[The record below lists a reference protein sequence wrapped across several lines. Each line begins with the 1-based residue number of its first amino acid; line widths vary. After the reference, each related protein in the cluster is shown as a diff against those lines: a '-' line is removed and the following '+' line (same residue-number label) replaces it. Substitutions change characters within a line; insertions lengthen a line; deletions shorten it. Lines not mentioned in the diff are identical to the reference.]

1 MRITMELKIA
11 LDNIFFNPDIERIM
25 KTLHIK
31 QETKHAEELKTMIDS
46 ARRVAKPKGLY
57 KLAFIESS
65 GDDYIVADGIRF
77 NSRVLRVNVG
87 DSQRVF
93 PYIATCGRELDEW
106 SAGIS
111 DMLQKFWA
119 DAIKE
124 SALRIAIK
132 AVTDDI
138 DVRFAPGKTSRM
150 SPGSIEDWPIYEQEP
165 LFRLLGD
172 PAADIG
178 VELMDSYLMTPT
190 KTISRLMFPT
200 EQSFE
205 NCQLC
210 PRKNCPS
217 RRAPYDEGLYD
228 RKYRQ

>member
-1 MRITMELKIA
+1 MELK
-11 LDNIFFNPDIERIM
+11 NILNDIPFDPDVAQIM

-31 QETKHAEELKTMIDS
+31 EGTGHAEDLKSMIDS
-46 ARRVAKPKGLY
+46 ARAVARPKGLY
-57 KLAFIESS
+57 RLAFIESS
-65 GDDYIVADGIRF
+65 GDDFIVADGIRF
-77 NSRVLRVNVG
+77 SSRVLRVNVG

-93 PYIATCGRELDEW
+93 PYIATCGRELEEW

-111 DMLQKFWA
+111 DMLQKFYA

-132 AVTDDI
+132 AVTDHI
-138 DVRFAPGKTSRM
+138 DALYAPGPTARM
-150 SPGSIEDWPIYEQEP
+150 SPGSLEDWPIYEQAP

-190 KTISRLMFPT
+190 KTISRMMFPT

-210 PRKNCPS
+210 PRGNCPS

-228 RKYRQ
+228 RRYRQ

>member
-1 MRITMELKIA
+1 MELKTVIG
-11 LDNIFFNPDIERIM
+11 NIPFNPDMAKIM
-25 KTLHIK
+25 ETLHIK
-31 QETKHAEELKTMIDS
+31 PGTGYAEDLAAMVDL
-46 ARRVAKPKGLY
+46 ACRVARPKGLY
-57 KLAFIESS
+57 RLAFIESS

-77 NSRVLRVNVG
+77 SSRVLRVNIG

-93 PYIATCGRELDEW
+93 PYIATCGRELEEW
-106 SAGIS
+106 SAGFS
-111 DMLQKFWA
+111 DMLQRFWA

-124 SALRIAIK
+124 SALMIAIK
-132 AVTDDI
+132 AVTDHI
-138 DVRFAPGKTSRM
+138 DSRYSPGPTARM
-150 SPGSIEDWPIYEQEP
+150 SPGSLEDWPIYEQRP
-165 LFRLLGD
+165 MFDLLGD

-178 VELMDSYLMTPT
+178 VELMESYLMTPT

-210 PRKNCPS
+210 PREKCPS
-217 RRAPYDEGLYD
+217 RRAPYDKDLYD

>member
-1 MRITMELKIA
+1 MELKTV
-11 LDNIFFNPDIERIM
+11 LDNIPFDPDIAKIM
-25 KTLHIK
+25 ETLHIK
-31 QETKHAEELKTMIDS
+31 PGISYAEDLAAMVDS
-46 ARRVAKPKGLY
+46 ARRVARPKGLY
-57 KLAFIESS
+57 RLAFIESS

-77 NSRVLRVNVG
+77 SSRVLRVNIG
-87 DSQRVF
+87 ASQRVF
-93 PYIATCGRELDEW
+93 PYIATCGRELEEW

-111 DMLQKFWA
+111 DMLQKFYA

-132 AVTDDI
+132 AVTDHI
-138 DVRFAPGKTSRM
+138 DSRYSPGPTARM
-150 SPGSIEDWPIYEQEP
+150 SPGSLEDWPIYEQRP
-165 LFRLLGD
+165 LYDLLGD

-178 VELMDSYLMTPT
+178 VELLESYLMTPI

-210 PRKNCPS
+210 PREKCPS

>member
-1 MRITMELKIA
+1 MEFKTV
-11 LDNIFFNPDIERIM
+11 LDNIPFDPDIAKIM
-25 KTLHIK
+25 ETLHIK
-31 QETKHAEELKTMIDS
+31 QGTRHAEELAEMVDS
-46 ARRVAKPKGLY
+46 ARSVARPKGLY

-77 NSRVLRVNVG
+77 SSRVLRVNIAE
-87 DSQRVF
+87 SQRVF
-93 PYIATCGRELDEW
+93 AYIATCGRELEEW

-111 DMLQKFWA
+111 DMLQKFYA

-132 AVTDDI
+132 AVTDH
-138 DVRFAPGKTSRM
+138 VEARYAPGPTARM
-150 SPGSIEDWPIYEQEP
+150 SPGSLEDWPIYEQKP
-165 LFRLLGD
+165 LFNLLGD

-178 VELMDSYLMTPT
+178 VELLESYLMTPT

-210 PRKNCPS
+210 PREKCPS

-228 RKYRQ
+228 RKYR